1 MSDIGKLVSGY
12 KANMPGQ
19 NWGRDSIWDMTQVW
33 SGSSAFADPLAA
45 LGMYGTGNSLKD
57 LFGGGDGGG
66 RDDSG
71 DVAFQ
76 TGELLRKQF
85 EDWEKTFK
93 PIELQALQS
102 MSMNNPAVL
111 PKALQD
117 TRETV
122 SQSYGAMEGVLKR
135 QNEGLGLNPEP
146 TATSRRLMN
155 LSEGAAMAGGQNT
168 TRANVRQMD
177 EMLLMGATPNPNI
190 AKATPGVTGR

>member
-1 MSDIGKLVSGY
+1 MSDLGNMFGGKLRDYNWFGRAGGFFMSGGS
-12 KANMPGQ
+12 PG
-19 NWGRDSIWDMTQVW
+19 NLLATGLLNE
-33 SGSSAFADPLAA
+33 PL
-45 LGMYGTGNSLKD
+45 L
-57 LFGGGDGGG
+57 GDGDGG

>member
-1 MSDIGKLVSGY
+1 MSDIVNYFSGY
-12 KANMPGQ
+12 KFNMPGQ
-19 NWGRDSIWDMTQVW
+19 NWGRDSIWDITQVW
-33 SGSSAFADPLAA
+33 SGLSAFADPLMA
-45 LGMYGTGNSLKD
+45 LGNYGTGNSLTN
-57 LFGGGDGGG
+57 LFGGGGDGG

-71 DVAFQ
+71 DVAFK

-102 MSMNNPAVL
+102 ISMNNPSVL

-122 SQSYGAMEGVLKR
+122 NQSYRAMDGVLKR
-135 QNEGLGLNPEP
+135 QNEGLGLDTEP
-146 TATSRRLMN
+146 TATSRRLTN
-155 LSEGAAMAGGQNT
+155 LSENAALAGGQNT